1 MGQHP
6 TTTIWQWLPSASLVI
21 ATFLQGAQGRGAYAF
36 DNSPRSASSSSIK
49 TNEQRPHILKP
60 RAATDSNY
68 NTQFENVTWDS
79 DNWRLTTTSLDQGH
93 YQARMSVAN
102 GYIGLNVAAVGP
114 FFEADVPVGGDNV
127 DEWPLFDRRQTFAG
141 LAGFYDS
148 QPTTN
153 GTNFEWLNQYGGESA
168 ISGIPHWGGL
178 IVELSSGQYL
188 DASVNSSTISNF
200 KSSFD
205 FRNALMTWS
214 LTWTP
219 SGSSGASLDLEYS
232 LFVHKL
238 LVNQASVQL
247 SITPSR
253 DLNGTVTDVLDGT
266 SATRTTF
273 VQKAMTGNSIWT
285 AVKPNGID
293 SVTAYLYSS
302 LAAGDSSTV
311 NMSSRV
317 LVSNKPYIGT
327 NDSSIAQ
334 SVNVSLK
341 AGQTTVIS
349 KYIGAAST
357 DAFNEPQNTAEAASL
372 FGKGLGF
379 ERLLALHT
387 GEWANVMPEG
397 SVDDYSLPNGTLPDD
412 PNIVELAIFAVVNPF
427 FLLQNTVS
435 KNAKVA
441 AANASIDVNSI
452 SVCGLTSSCYA
463 GQIFWDAEIWMQPG
477 LVVAFP
483 EAATQIANYR
493 VAKYPQAQKNVGTA
507 YQSSKNQTHLSSEG
521 AIFSWT
527 SGRFGNCTGTG
538 PCFDYEY
545 HINGDIAQE
554 MLNYWI
560 VTGDTEF
567 FETQL
572 FPVYN
577 SIAITYSELLE
588 HNATTGEWEL
598 KNATDPDEFA
608 NHVDNGAYTMALI
621 ATTLST
627 TNTFRSM
634 FNMTPN
640 ATFDDQAANIAL
652 PRDTG
657 AGIVS
662 EYTSMNGSISV
673 KQADVVLI
681 TFPLD
686 YTDNYTS
693 LNSLT
698 DLDYYAAKQSPSG
711 PGMTYSIFSII
722 ANSISP
728 SGCSSFTYDIY
739 ASQPYARAPW
749 FQFSEQLTDEFANN
763 GGFHPAFPFLTGHG
777 GDNQITIFGYLGLR
791 LQLDRLDIDPSLPPQ
806 IPTLRYRTIYWQGHP
821 ITAFSNQTHTTLSRS
836 PTTPPLTTANS
847 TYLTTP
853 IPISLSTSSTN
864 TTYYILSPNSTL
876 TLPNRRPSLKKTL
889 PGNILQCL
897 AVTSPDAYEP
907 GQFPLAA
914 IDGAVSTKWQP
925 SISNQSASLTVD
937 LGPQTSYIPIIG
949 LSFDWAQN
957 PPLSYTV
964 TFSNTSSSSSSSTIN
979 STNSI
984 TVSSSTNISISNP
997 YDINTAYLVS
1007 AYQSNTTNITLPSP
1021 VWSGRFATLSIV
1033 GNQGDLAV
1041 NASGATVAE
1050 WAILGRV

>member
-1 MGQHP
+1 MGQHSVANVR
-6 TTTIWQWLPSASLVI
+6 QWCLGAALII
-21 ATFLQGAQGRGAYAF
+21 ATLPTGVHGLVACAPDNFPQSAKMSVLGR
-36 DNSPRSASSSSIK
+36 
-49 TNEQRPHILKP
+49 NEQRPHILEN
-60 RAATDSNY
+60 RATPDSTY
-68 NTQFENVTWDS
+68 DTRFANVTWDN
-79 DNWRLTTTSLDQGH
+79 DNWRLSTTSLDQGH

-102 GYIGLNVAAVGP
+102 GYIGLSVAAVGP
-114 FFEADVPVGGDNV
+114 FFEADVPVDGDNV

-153 GTNFEWLNQYGGESA
+153 GTNFGWLNQYGGEST

-178 IVELSSGQYL
+178 ILELSSGQYL

-205 FRNALMTWS
+205 FKRALMNWS

-219 SGSSGASLDLEYS
+219 SGLNGASLDLQYS

-238 LVNQASVQL
+238 LVNQAAVQL

-253 DLNGTVTDVLDGT
+253 DINGTVTDVLDGT

-273 VQKAMTGNSIWT
+273 VQKAMTENSIWT
-285 AVKPNGID
+285 AVRPNGID
-293 SVTAYLYSS
+293 FVTTYLYSS
-302 LAAGDSSTV
+302 LAAGDGSTV
-311 NMSSRV
+311 DMSSRK
-317 LVSNKPYIGT
+317 LVSSKPYIGT

-341 AGQTTVIS
+341 SGQTTMIS

-357 DAFNEPQNTAEAASL
+357 DAFNKPQYMAEAASL
-372 FGKGLGF
+372 FGKSLGF
-379 ERLLALHT
+379 ERLLDSHV
-387 GEWANVMPEG
+387 GEWANVMPED

-412 PNIVELAIFAVVNPF
+412 PNIVELAILAVVNPF

-463 GQIFWDAEIWMQPG
+463 GLIFWDAEIWMQPG

-483 EAATQIANYR
+483 EAATQITNYR

-507 YQSSKNQTHLSSEG
+507 YQSSKNQTHLSSDG
-521 AIFSWT
+521 AMYSWT

-588 HNATTGEWEL
+588 HNTTTGEWEL

-652 PRDTG
+652 PRDAG

-673 KQADVVLI
+673 KQADVVLL

-686 YTDNYTS
+686 YTDNYTT

-749 FQFSEQLTDEFANN
+749 FQFSEQLVDEFASN

-791 LQLDRLDIDPSLPPQ
+791 LQLSTLSIDPSLPPQ
-806 IPTLRYRTIYWQGHP
+806 IPYLRYRTIYWQGHP
-821 ITAFSNQTHTTLSRS
+821 IHACSNQTHTTLSRPPS
-836 PTTPPLTTANS
+836 TPPLPTANE
-847 TYLTTP
+847 TYLTIP
-853 IPISLSTSSTN
+853 IPITLSASHSN
-864 TTYYILSPNSTL
+864 TTTHLLSPNSTL
-876 TLPNRRPSLKKTL
+876 TLPNRLPSLQKTI
-889 PGNILQCL
+889 PGNIAQCL
-897 AVTSPDAYEP
+897 PITSPDPYLP
-907 GQFPLAA
+907 GQFPFAA
-914 IDGAVSTKWQP
+914 IDGAASTKWQP
-925 SISNQSASLTVD
+925 SHSNTSASITVD
-937 LGPQTSYIPIIG
+937 LGPSTPFIPIIA

-957 PPLSYTV
+957 PPVSYSV
-964 TFSNTSSSSSSSTIN
+964 TFSNTSSASSVVQ
-979 STNSI
+979 
-984 TVSSSTNISISNP
+984 VSSSNNVTVEKP
-997 YDINTAYLVS
+997 YDASKAAFVTPYM
-1007 AYQSNTTNITLPSP
+1007 SNTTNVTLLSP
-1021 VWSGRFATLSIV
+1021 VWSGRFATLTIS
-1033 GNQGDLAV
+1033 GNQGDVAS
-1041 NASGATVAE
+1041 NATGGTVAE
-1050 WAILGRV
+1050 WAVIGRV